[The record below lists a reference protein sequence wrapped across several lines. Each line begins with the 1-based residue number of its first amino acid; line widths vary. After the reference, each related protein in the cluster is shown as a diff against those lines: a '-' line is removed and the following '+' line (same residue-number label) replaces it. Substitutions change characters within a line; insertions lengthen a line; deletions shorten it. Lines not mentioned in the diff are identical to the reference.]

1 MASQKIFTTKYVDE
15 LISSIKN
22 GEVDSYFKQDF
33 KSKDTSTVITGIS
46 VKEIPSL
53 IIPKKGDQGDD
64 IENVKTI
71 FDAYRNLPK
80 AQATDVRF
88 WAYLTHVVFWK
99 YMKARTDEK
108 KITKNEKGIRYILN
122 HWFLQGGLERNDI
135 ARLWWGAKLT
145 FDKNRKNPYELTEIF
160 FDMLDFTR
168 TIFKSNSGKH
178 PAFLHAFLEYVLE
191 NPDLFSSQK
200 EAKVRMLARKM
211 NALSTFKNIAL
222 LDKNDI
228 KKIFAEHKD
237 DLRKSDNNKDTLI
250 E

>member
-1 MASQKIFTTKYVDE
+1 MASQKIFTTKCVDE
-15 LISSIKN
+15 LISSVKN
-22 GEVDSYFKQDF
+22 SKVDLYSKQDF
-33 KSKDTSTVITGIS
+33 KGKNISAVITGIS
-46 VKEIPSL
+46 VKEMPSL
-53 IIPKKGDQGDD
+53 ILPQKKDQGDN
-64 IENVKTI
+64 IENVKMI
-71 FDAYRNLPK
+71 FDAYRDLPK
-80 AQATDVRF
+80 VQATDVRF

-108 KITKNEKGIRYILN
+108 KITKNEKGIRYVLN
-122 HWFLQGGLERNDI
+122 HWFLQGGLERNDV
-135 ARLWWGAKLT
+135 ARMWWGAKLT

-168 TIFKSNSGKH
+168 TIFKSNSGKY

-222 LDKNDI
+222 LDKKDI
-228 KKIFAEHKD
+228 KKIFDKYKD
-237 DLRKSDNNKDTLI
+237 DLEKLDLDNN
-250 E
+250 